1 MQAVTVYRLEQVINA
16 STSHVLASMAEC
28 VDKALQQMS
37 AQAMAA
43 HSNLQR
49 QVLQRAERE
58 LQFKKGPLLAQFGKS
73 YREEAAR
80 FLGKDPAG
88 ADSPVAETDWTS
100 LTLVDDAEVE
110 RSVQA
115 DRLAQQMAQGCEAE
129 LEVVSA
135 CIAGLTDGPNADL
148 HPLRPKVIAQCMLS
162 AVSELDGDDD
172 VTQALGQQLGRVL
185 TEQLGNSLSR
195 IASEWRDLGVRPQG
209 PALHRTRNGGGNGLQ
224 SGLNTSPASLSG
236 MSAHTMPGPL
246 TGSPAQLNHAHHPQ
260 GQGHVHSSHAHMQAQ
275 AQAQAQVQAQAHW
288 QAAQALSQM
297 FGLGLPAGMTDPGAV
312 PSFSATGLMPQGSTG
327 PQGLYGLYGAQ
338 GHQGAQGVAEPA
350 GMGNHAGRGHSAA
363 LARSDFESLL
373 KQIAAAA
380 PPGEWD
386 AMAGHALMDE
396 AASWPQEGMG
406 GHVQQVPT
414 PQVNFAAQGLAG
426 PMMAV
431 NVIRTHR
438 DELVRASG
446 GAPIDQMVIDIVAAL
461 FDQVLSDPKVSPQ
474 MARQIAR
481 LQMPVLRVALADMG
495 FFNSRKHP
503 VRRFVN
509 RIASLS
515 AAFDDPEHPSGQ
527 ACLSRVTAL
536 VNDVVEGDFERMA
549 LFEAKLSELEAFVE
563 GENQREAQE
572 HADVA
577 AMLQRKEADLKV
589 QQRYRQIV
597 QRELNDVA
605 MPDFLREFLT
615 EVWTQVQV
623 MVVGRDGAESPQAER
638 TRQLAHELVLSVQA
652 KGTPQLRKAFL
663 QQLPGL
669 MKGLNEGM
677 GLIQMP
683 EEAKQV
689 FFGKLLPAH
698 ADCLKAAP
706 PHELT
711 QRMLEHRLVKVEKI
725 AIPSRE
731 DAANDP
737 LPSALIDIEK
747 PPTLTV
753 VTAFSAQEAKGAGF
767 ISEEA
772 LASDTALDID
782 LGLTD
787 RAQAADADV
796 DINLDTPAPPSAG
809 LGLVHHIQKGTAYNM
824 VMQGQ
829 WKKVRLTWIS
839 EGRNFFIFT
848 HGHTHKQTISLTAR
862 TLAKMCDGGRFR
874 AFEQAELIERA
885 TLRAR
890 RQLAA
895 LSASAKDRT
904 AA

>member
-1 MQAVTVYRLEQVINA
+1 MTAYRLEQVINA

-58 LQFKKGPLLAQFGKS
+58 LQFKKGPLLAQFGKC
-73 YREEAAR
+73 YREEVGR

-88 ADSPVAETDWTS
+88 ADSPAAETDWTS

-148 HPLRPKVIAQCMLS
+148 HPLRPKVIAQSMLS

-209 PALHRTRNGGGNGLQ
+209 PALHRARNGGGNGLQ
-224 SGLNTSPASLSG
+224 SGLSTSPASLSG
-236 MSAHTMPGPL
+236 MSAQTLPGPMS
-246 TGSPAQLNHAHHPQ
+246 GSPAHLDHGPHTQGHGHGQAQQGHAHSAP
-260 GQGHVHSSHAHMQAQ
+260 GHMH

-297 FGLGLPAGMTDPGAV
+297 FGLGLPAGMTDPGAA

-327 PQGLYGLYGAQ
+327 PQGLYGLYGAPVS
-338 GHQGAQGVAEPA
+338 QGVAEQA

-380 PPGEWD
+380 PPGEWET
-386 AMAGHALMDE
+386 MEGHALVDE

-406 GHVQQVPT
+406 GHGQHAPVH
-414 PQVNFAAQGLAG
+414 QVNFAAQGLAG

-536 VNDVVEGDFERMA
+536 VNDVVEGDFDRMA
-549 LFEAKLSELEAFVE
+549 LYEAKLSELEAFVD

-572 HADVA
+572 QADVA

-597 QRELNDVA
+597 QRELHDVA

-623 MVVGRDGAESPQAER
+623 MVVARDGAESPQAER

-677 GLIQMP
+677 GLIQLP
-683 EEAKQV
+683 EEAKQA

-753 VTAFSAQEAKGAGF
+753 VTAFSAQEVKGAGF

-782 LGLTD
+782 LDLTGG
-787 RAQAADADV
+787 AQATDADI

-885 TLRAR
+885 TMRAR

>member
-1 MQAVTVYRLEQVINA
+1 MQAVTAYRLEQVINA

-28 VDKALQQMS
+28 VDKALQQMG
-37 AQAMAA
+37 AQALAA

-49 QVLQRAERE
+49 QVLQRTERE
-58 LQFKKGPLLAQFGKS
+58 LQFKKGPLLAGFGKN
-73 YREEAAR
+73 YREEVAR
-80 FLGKDPAG
+80 FLGKDDATAG
-88 ADSPVAETDWTS
+88 ATTAETDWTS

-135 CIAGLTDGPNADL
+135 CIAGLMDGPDADQ
-148 HPLRPKVIAQCMLS
+148 HPLRPKVVAQCMLL

-172 VTQALGQQLGRVL
+172 VTQALAQQLGRVM
-185 TEQLGNSLSR
+185 TEHLGSSLAR
-195 IASEWRDLGVRPQG
+195 IAAEWRELGVRPQG
-209 PALHRTRNGGGNGLQ
+209 LAVNRTRNGV
-224 SGLNTSPASLSG
+224 SGAHPGPGTSPASLSG
-236 MSAHTMPGPL
+236 MSAHSLPGPL
-246 TGSPAQLNHAHHPQ
+246 TGHPNPFDQ
-260 GQGHVHSSHAHMQAQ
+260 GHPGQGHGHGQAMAHSHAQAQ
-275 AQAQAQVQAQAHW
+275 AQAHAQVQAQAHW

-297 FGLGLPAGMTDPGAV
+297 FGLGMPVGMADPGNM

-327 PQGLYGLYGAQ
+327 PQGLYGMP
-338 GHQGAQGVAEPA
+338 GHTGGGEAMG
-350 GMGNHAGRGHSAA
+350 GTGNHAGRGHSAA

-373 KQIAAAA
+373 KQIAAAS

-386 AMAGHALMDE
+386 AVAGQTLLDE
-396 AASWPQEGMG
+396 TADWPADPSG
-406 GHVQQVPT
+406 GPAGY
-414 PQVNFAAQGLAG
+414 AAQGLPG

-461 FDQVLSDPKVSPQ
+461 FDQVLSDPKVSPH

-527 ACLSRVTAL
+527 ACLSRVTDL
-536 VNDVVEGDFERMA
+536 VNQVVEGDFERMD
-549 LFEAKLSELEAFVE
+549 LFEAKLSELESFVDA
-563 GENQREAQE
+563 ENQQEAQE
-572 HADVA
+572 QADVA

-589 QQRYRQIV
+589 QQRYRQLL
-597 QRELNDVA
+597 QQELRDLE
-605 MPDFLREFLT
+605 MPEFLREFLT

-623 MVVGRDGAESPQAER
+623 MVAAREGADSAQAER
-638 TRQLAHELVLSVQA
+638 TRQLAHALVLSVQA
-652 KGTPQLRKAFL
+652 KGTPQLRKVFL

-677 GLIQMP
+677 ALIQLP
-683 EEAKQV
+683 EDAKQA
-689 FFGKLLPAH
+689 FFSKLLPAH

-731 DAANDP
+731 EAANDP
-737 LPSALIDIEK
+737 LPSALIDIDK
-747 PPTLTV
+747 PPSLTV
-753 VTAFSAQEAKGAGF
+753 VSAFSPQEMAGAGF
-767 ISEEA
+767 ITEAA
-772 LASDTALDID
+772 LASDVALDID
-782 LGLTD
+782 LDLNVG
-787 RAQAADADV
+787 AQAAEADV

-862 TLAKMCDGGRFR
+862 TLAKMCDAGRFR

-885 TLRAR
+885 TVRAR

-895 LSASAKDRT
+895 LSASAKDRS